1 MNKERWTKQK
11 ILQTCLYLIPKKNP
25 ETLNTLLAVIERER
39 RYFSKPTFYKK
50 IRPDS
55 KEYQQIVEAI
65 EDNNLYLSA
74 YGINKLKVL
83 VDNYNLKAIVYW
95 LRIYGSDKVK
105 QALSRN
111 YNVTA
116 KADISF
122 EQEMKKVEEDL
133 SKFSKEE
140 LLQYRA
146 LRKKLLN
153 NE

>member
-1 MNKERWTKQK
+1 MSKEKWTKQK
-11 ILQTCLYLIPKKNP
+11 ILQTCLYLIPKKNS
-25 ETLNTLLAVIERER
+25 ETLNALLAVIEREG

-74 YGINKLKVL
+74 YGINKLKFL
-83 VDNYNLKAIVYW
+83 VDNYNLKAIEDW

-111 YNVTA
+111 YNITA
-116 KADISF
+116 KADISY
-122 EQEMKKVEEDL
+122 EEKRKQASDFFDKL
-133 SKFSKEE
+133 SKEE
-140 LLQYRA
+140 QEELEKIVNKIYH
-146 LRKKLLN
+146 